1 MSIARHG
8 VEDASTRI
16 VDELSRRLQESVRA
30 GHPRL
35 GGITGRELEKVIAP
49 VVGDFVREMR
59 SADAK
64 IIDRLEHLR
73 RWIQLLDVRT
83 RNQPEP
89 RKVLFRVQQLEMA
102 VASLRNEM
110 KEMTRPMDL

>member
-1 MSIARHG
+1 MSIARHC

-35 GGITGRELEKVIAP
+35 GGITGRELENYLGAVIAP

-59 SADAK
+59 RADAK

-73 RWIQLLDVRT
+73 RRIELLDIRT
-83 RNQPEP
+83 RNQPEH
-89 RKVLFRVQQLEMA
+89 RKILFRVQQLEMA
-102 VASLRNEM
+102 VALLR
-110 KEMTRPMDL
+110 KAIKK

>member
-16 VDELSRRLQESVRA
+16 VDELSRRLQESVRSA
-30 GHPRL
+30 VPRL

-59 SADAK
+59 SAYAK

-73 RWIQLLDVRT
+73 RRVELVDIRT
-83 RNQPEP
+83 RNQPEH
-89 RKVLFRVQQLEMA
+89 RKILFRVQQLEMA
-102 VASLRNEM
+102 VASLRNAR
-110 KEMTRPMDL
+110 KK

>member
-16 VDELSRRLQESVRA
+16 VDELRRRLQESVRSA
-30 GHPRL
+30 VPRL

-73 RWIQLLDVRT
+73 RRVELVDIRT
-83 RNQPEP
+83 RNQPEH
-89 RKVLFRVQQLEMA
+89 RKILFRVQQLEMA
-102 VASLRNEM
+102 VASLRNAR
-110 KEMTRPMDL
+110 KK

>member
-1 MSIARHG
+1 MSIARQG

-16 VDELSRRLQESVRA
+16 VDELSRRLQESVRSA
-30 GHPRL
+30 VPRL

-73 RWIQLLDVRT
+73 RRVELFDIRT
-83 RNQPEP
+83 RNQPQH
-89 RKVLFRVQQLEMA
+89 RKILFRVQQLEMA
-102 VASLRNEM
+102 VASLRNAR
-110 KEMTRPMDL
+110 KK

>member
-1 MSIARHG
+1 MSIARQG
-8 VEDASTRI
+8 VEDANTRI
-16 VDELSRRLQESVRA
+16 VDELSRRLQEGVRA

-49 VVGDFVREMR
+49 VVGDFVRETR

-73 RWIQLLDVRT
+73 RRIELVDIRT
-83 RNQPEP
+83 RNQPEH
-89 RKVLFRVQQLEMA
+89 RKILFRVQQLEMA
-102 VASLRNEM
+102 VASLRNAR
-110 KEMTRPMDL
+110 KK